1 MATDKVAPL
10 DFVPPSD
17 ATGLLA
23 KPVVEDAALGVDAPT
38 SQVRQSLRGLARS
51 RILRILIDLSKVRGF
66 LTVRLRS
73 KRAEHRGE

>member
-38 SQVRQSLRGLARS
+38 SQVRQKFAWARS
-51 RILRILIDLSKVRGF
+51 RILRILIDLSQVRGC
-66 LTVRLRS
+66 LTGRSRS